1 MRSTVDFKQLLGAFF
16 CSGNFQKATLRQ
28 AFRRKYWGSYLC
40 QFSLSHAYPILK
52 LLSKPRLII
61 SNLKM
66 FRFMRVDGDDWIYV
80 SISSRQNIPV
90 PGFQNVSTKHRRAPF
105 RLQAAAT
112 CLLVLQIPFSS
123 RGMNNTIIVASKD
136 LLMRYRHRWPGHQ

>member
-1 MRSTVDFKQLLGAFF
+1 MRCTVEFQLSCAFF
-16 CSGNFQKATLRQ
+16 CRGNFQKATLRQ
-28 AFRRKYWGSYLC
+28 AFRRRKIGC
-40 QFSLSHAYPILK
+40 HTCVISHCHILK

-80 SISSRQNIPV
+80 SIWSRQNIPV